1 MIDSDNAAEAAVIM
15 LQLVKKSR
23 LSWFENT
30 IKEFETIMAPTNM
43 RIVRQGSLAY
53 FLQAS
58 NLNFTLISC
67 RSRLT
72 PDKSLKD
79 EILITSV
86 LP

>member
-43 RIVRQGSLAY
+43 RIVRQGSFAN

-58 NLNFTLISC
+58 NLNFHSDLVLISPY
-67 RSRLT
+67 T
-72 PDKSLKD
+72 
-79 EILITSV
+79 IHV
-86 LP
+86 LER

>member
-30 IKEFETIMAPTNM
+30 IKEFETIMVPTKM
-43 RIVRQGSLAY
+43 RIVRQGSFAY

-58 NLNFTLISC
+58 NLNFHSGLVSIPHYTIQELE
-67 RSRLT
+67 
-72 PDKSLKD
+72 K
-79 EILITSV
+79 
-86 LP
+86 

>member
-30 IKEFETIMAPTNM
+30 IKEFETIMATTNM
-43 RIVRQGSLAY
+43 RIVRQGSFAY

-58 NLNFTLISC
+58 NLNFTLIPC